1 MHTGSPRVYETHSS
15 SKLSAAAGDL
25 FKPGAS
31 VSAFLLLHSLV
42 TSNGVLVARVGL
54 AAAPLQQQETALSA
68 STARGFCYQFCLK
81 CSSNA
86 PSDLP
91 QPRTHLTS
99 PLVLLRLG
107 LAIAC
112 SEGLWQVPHQAH
124 GSPGFPRPPHTSS
137 SLGTSPRP
145 LVTALSPL
153 SPQAP

>member
-15 SKLSAAAGDL
+15 SELSAAVGDL
-25 FKPGAS
+25 FKPRAS
-31 VSAFLLLHSLV
+31 VSAFLLLHLLV

-54 AAAPLQQQETALSA
+54 AAALSQQEETARSA

-112 SEGLWQVPHQAH
+112 
-124 GSPGFPRPPHTSS
+124 F
-137 SLGTSPRP
+137 
-145 LVTALSPL
+145 
-153 SPQAP
+153 